1 MFYSYCILFFI
12 YSFLGWIMEVTLTLI
27 TDKKFVNRGFLLGPC
42 CPIYGCGCIL
52 LNLLLHNYTNNIL
65 VLFILTMFT
74 CSLLEYI
81 TSFLMEKIFKTINEQ
96 VEILKDKGLIIEDE
110 LEAKEI
116 LLRENYFF
124 IMGYRHLFMSR
135 NNKSKFISGTTFN
148 EVYAL
153 FEFDRN
159 FRNII
164 FKNALVIENQLKSV
178 ISYQL
183 SKKYG
188 YREKDYLNPKNFTQD
203 HDKIKRVHDLINKMK
218 RQIRINA
225 SSHNAT
231 IHYMNNYGY
240 IPLWV
245 LVKVLSFGI
254 VCELF
259 TILKKEDQIEV
270 ADIFGTTP
278 EVLQDILII
287 LSNYRNLCAHEDIVF
302 EHRTERVIPDT
313 KYHEEM
319 NIPKMDGEYI
329 YGKNDL
335 FAVIIIFKI
344 LLNEKNFRLMMKEIE
359 YEIELLDGRVDTIP
373 ISKVLDR
380 MGFPENYI
388 EIIDK

>member
-1 MFYSYCILFFI
+1 
-12 YSFLGWIMEVTLTLI
+12 
-27 TDKKFVNRGFLLGPC
+27 
-42 CPIYGCGCIL
+42 
-52 LNLLLHNYTNNIL
+52 
-65 VLFILTMFT
+65 
-74 CSLLEYI
+74 
-81 TSFLMEKIFKTINEQ
+81 MEKIFKTINEQ

-302 EHRTERVIPDT
+302 EHSTERVIPDT
-313 KYHEEM
+313 KYHEEI

-359 YEIELLDGRVDTIP
+359 YEIELLDGKVDTIE
-373 ISKVLDR
+373 IDRVLDR
-380 MGFPENYI
+380 MGFPEDYMN
-388 EIIDK
+388 IIGR